1 MRTPAAKINA
11 PLNPIYE
18 REEVS
23 PEHYAVHVPWIDNT
37 NAKSA
42 NDVGGLHKVSSN
54 AFQGSFST
62 KSKSNKMSPLSKK
75 AYRST
80 VVNEG
85 YKSPSEMDVRSAD
98 GSRVSYTRTKVYTK
112 QSVPKAKDA
121 APRNRKRW
129 G

>member
-1 MRTPAAKINA
+1 MRTPAAKIVA

-18 REEVS
+18 REETS

-42 NDVGGLHKVSSN
+42 NDVGGLHKVSSTV
-54 AFQGSFST
+54 FQGSFST
-62 KSKSNKMSPLSKK
+62 KSKSAKMSPLSKK

-80 VVNEG
+80 VNEG
-85 YKSPSEMDVRSAD
+85 YKSPSEMDMRSAD
-98 GSRVSYTRTKVYTK
+98 GSRMSNTRTKVYTK